1 MLVQEII
8 VKQNFMKQI
17 SSQIIRLGDKSDGY
31 SVEELLSALSEEQ
44 YHRLIGFAR
53 FRLRAATNSRW
64 LQQCLGATDAEDL
77 VHQALLK
84 LHLGEDNPSLGRHL
98 KARNRVSMKAFIAC
112 VIGVISS
119 DVYNLVNEARH
130 RHEHAFV
137 GDPEQEP
144 GAVEPAESQDAQ
156 DLLSRRDL
164 HRVFFKR
171 LYQRIKNQPALLAV
185 VQDWE
190 QRFYDDDRIGS
201 TGINRDLVYRVRQLA
216 REVIA
221 DFGELRPAIHAGKEM
236 LL

>member
-1 MLVQEII
+1 M
-8 VKQNFMKQI
+8 
-17 SSQIIRLGDKSDGY
+17 
-31 SVEELLSALSEEQ
+31 
-44 YHRLIGFAR
+44 
-53 FRLRAATNSRW
+53 
-64 LQQCLGATDAEDL
+64 
-77 VHQALLK
+77 HQALLK

-144 GAVEPAESQDAQ
+144 GAVEPAELQDAQ

-221 DFGELRPAIHAGKEM
+221 DFGELRPAINDGKEM